1 MWKRALSTNSRE
13 DLVKLE
19 VLVDPGGW
27 TNYWGNVTDTR
38 NIAKV
43 LDVFSRFLQ
52 ISNINIRMESTPGF
66 RTVQNYFKAF
76 DMEILEFSSWH
87 QLVTKRCTATKKICR
102 KNNLVFH
109 DIDVLC
115 HHLMV
120 LSWRQ
125 IQLYFIYLPG

>member
-1 MWKRALSTNSRE
+1 M
-13 DLVKLE
+13 KLE

-115 HHLMV
+115 HHFDGLE
-120 LSWRQ
+120 LETNSAL
-125 IQLYFIYLPG
+125 LYLFTWVMSFKVYIIF